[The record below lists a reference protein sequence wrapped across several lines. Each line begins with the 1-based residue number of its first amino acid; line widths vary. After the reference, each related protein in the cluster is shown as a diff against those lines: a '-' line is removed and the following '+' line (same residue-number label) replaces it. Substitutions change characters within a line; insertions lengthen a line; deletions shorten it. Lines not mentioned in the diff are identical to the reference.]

1 MIYKRNST
9 SKPSMKSRKETIDS
23 LQIRLKNFVMSTV
36 TKEDFDV
43 VIPIMRKGL
52 FLLETSFPKNRRFRI
67 YLLDPIEDK
76 LPRNIV
82 LANKKILLLDDSA
95 RTGGTIERAK
105 KSIIANNKATEEYI
119 RVGVFMKHKDCK
131 AKIDYPEVV
140 FDDANGTELYGQLSD
155 FFDSM
160 CHQLDPDHMIICG
173 KMKRES
179 GTIEGAH
186 LLACIRKEL
195 EQLGSYYPQES
206 VCSLWGRTKFSVAD
220 LYASDFGL
228 DAFKRYWRKEGVFK
242 VRFCLEPNWTMYMV
256 PIFCP
261 EIVPP
266 KFRDGSECGAL
277 VDFKFCEWSE
287 SPDEILCRDCISY
300 GLTKVFADKFVPIF
314 ESGLQAQGYS
324 YEISEAT
331 WPEIQLKYETF
342 EDKIL
347 ADLQSSKFRAN

>member
-1 MIYKRNST
+1 
-9 SKPSMKSRKETIDS
+9 MKSRKETIDS
-23 LQIRLKNFVMSTV
+23 LQIRLRNFVRSAV

-52 FLLETSFPKNRRFRI
+52 FLLETSSPKNRRFRI
-67 YLLDPIEDK
+67 YLMDPIEDK
-76 LPRNIV
+76 LPRNIM

-105 KSIIANNKATEEYI
+105 KSIIANNKATEEGI

-140 FDDANGTELYGQLSD
+140 FDDTNGTELYGQLSD

-160 CHQLDPDHMIICG
+160 CHQLDPDHMIICE
-173 KMKRES
+173 KMKGES
-179 GTIEGAH
+179 QTIDGAH
-186 LLACIRKEL
+186 LLTCIRKEL
-195 EQLGSYYPQES
+195 EQLGSYYPLEES
-206 VCSLWGRTKFSVAD
+206 VCSLWGRTKFGVAD
-220 LYASDFGL
+220 LYACDYGL
-228 DAFKRYWRKEGVFK
+228 DAFKRYWKKEGVFK
-242 VRFCLEPNWTMYMV
+242 VRFCLEPNWTMYIV

-266 KFRDGSECGAL
+266 KFRDGSECGAP
-277 VDFKFCEWSE
+277 VDFKFCRWSE
-287 SPDEILCRDCISY
+287 SLDEILCRDCISY
-300 GLTKVFADKFVPIF
+300 GLTKAFADKFVPTF

-324 YEISEAT
+324 YEISETT

-342 EDKIL
+342 EHKIL
-347 ADLQSSKFRAN
+347 ADLANSRLRTN